1 MKKISMKIR
10 KKKDTTPRKS
20 LTTME
25 EPVKAPYGKNT
36 Y

>member
-1 MKKISMKIR
+1 MKKIMKKIR